1 MPKLLVTGVGSN
13 IGQGI
18 LKSLRDAHIHG
29 EIVGTDVYRF
39 AAGSAWCDAT
49 YTVPF
54 AKDPEFIPSLIK
66 ILQKHGS
73 ELVLIGSEMEAHVLS
88 HARDRVERETNAK
101 VVVSDGAMIDIVGD
115 KYGITQLFKKANL
128 NYPDSSVDMAAR
140 REFVKKHAYP
150 IIIKP
155 RLGWS
160 ARSVIKL
167 EEDESLDFY
176 AKHIPNPVLQEYLDG
191 EEFTVA
197 IVFDRDGVYRDHV
210 VMRRDLLNGTTFRAE
225 IVSRPDIDNYISA
238 FAQSVKLRGSVNIQ
252 LRATAR
258 GPVAFEMNPRF
269 SGTTGIRM
277 KAGFNDVAAVVRNFL
292 DGAPIVKMAPRRVR
306 VLRYWEEV
314 VVEDGDRRFS

>member
-18 LKSLRDAHIHG
+18 LKSLADANIRG
-29 EIVGTDVYRF
+29 EIVGTDVYRY
-39 AAGSAWCDAT
+39 AAGSAWCDKT

-54 AKDPEFIPSLIK
+54 AKDPEFIPAFIR

-73 ELVLIGSEMEAHVLS
+73 ELVLIGSEMETHVLS
-88 HARDRVERETNAK
+88 HARARIESETKAK
-101 VVVSDGAMIDIVGD
+101 IVVSDGAMIDVVGD

-128 NYPDSSVDMAAR
+128 NYPDSSIDMAAR
-140 REFVKKHAYP
+140 REFVKKHRYP

-167 EEDESLDFY
+167 EEDEPLDFY
-176 AKHIPNPVLQEYLDG
+176 SKHIPNPVLQEYLEGD
-191 EEFTVA
+191 EFTVA

-210 VMRRDLLNGTTFRAE
+210 VMRRDLLNGTTYRAE
-225 IVSRPDIDNYISA
+225 VVLRPDIDSYISA
-238 FAQSVKLRGSVNIQ
+238 FANSVKLRGSVNIQ
-252 LRATAR
+252 LRVTPR

-292 DGAPIVKMAPRRVR
+292 DGAPIVKMNPRCVR

-314 VVEDGDRRFS
+314 VVEDGDPRFS